1 MLWNS
6 RFFIDIDIDI
16 EIDID
21 IDVSSSSSSSGLEF
35 SSRTGRCRK

>member
-21 IDVSSSSSSSGLEF
+21 IDVSSSSSSGLEF